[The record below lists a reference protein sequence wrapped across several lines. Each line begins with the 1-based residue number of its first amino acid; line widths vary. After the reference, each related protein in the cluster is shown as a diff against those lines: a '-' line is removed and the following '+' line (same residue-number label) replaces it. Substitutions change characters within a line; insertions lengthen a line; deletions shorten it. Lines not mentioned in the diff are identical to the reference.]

1 MVHIFDLFF
10 IVLSGPEVFVVVPHG
25 VFLLELPHLI
35 VHSLLMLVLVLLEV
49 IAQIVHGLE
58 VVPVESDWLRLR
70 DLERFS
76 FGIVAE
82 AICHVEIILIYLSS

>member
-25 VFLLELPHLI
+25 VFLLELSHLI

-58 VVPVESDWLRLR
+58 VVPVESDRLRLR
-70 DLERFS
+70 DLEWLS